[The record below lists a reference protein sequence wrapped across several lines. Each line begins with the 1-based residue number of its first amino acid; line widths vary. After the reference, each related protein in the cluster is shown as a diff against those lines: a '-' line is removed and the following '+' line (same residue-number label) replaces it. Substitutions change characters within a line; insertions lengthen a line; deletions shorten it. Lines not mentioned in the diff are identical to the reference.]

1 MSQAFTLVMGTWS
14 SQKSPP
20 KEQGYKNNG
29 FFIAF
34 CALLVIVRLTTNIFT
49 FGQYFCC
56 CGNVQL
62 SHRAQQLT
70 SEHNPIQCFVPGS

>member
-34 CALLVIVRLTTNIFT
+34 CALLVIVRLTTNIWPKSSLLVIT
-49 FGQYFCC
+49 FVAAARC
-56 CGNVQL
+56 N
-62 SHRAQQLT
+62 
-70 SEHNPIQCFVPGS
+70 